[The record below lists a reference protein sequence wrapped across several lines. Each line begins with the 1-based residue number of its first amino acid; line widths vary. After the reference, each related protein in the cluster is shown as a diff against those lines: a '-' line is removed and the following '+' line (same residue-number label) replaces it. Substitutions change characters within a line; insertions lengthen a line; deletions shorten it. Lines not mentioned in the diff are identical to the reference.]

1 MTVLGEMTKE
11 EDKMNLLKNLN
22 TILKDKEGYTMN
34 LLDKLK
40 IFLKKQKQKALIQL
54 MKLSVF
60 KGNLWN
66 YLFERY
72 FWPICFVVVFSIFS
86 VALSSSSLRG
96 SSEEAPVSLDQ
107 MVPKGFVLV
116 PLEISNGEDLFSF
129 IGAYAVVD
137 LYLDSKGIGLP
148 EQQVASQVRIFPP
161 QTEEGLWTALIPEKE
176 VIHLFEYVSA
186 FYAVIQ
192 NPEKKNSK
200 IYKKQKRSSLIV
212 IEENF

>member
-1 MTVLGEMTKE
+1 
-11 EDKMNLLKNLN
+11 MNLFENLKF
-22 TILKDKEGYTMN
+22 
-34 LLDKLK
+34 
-40 IFLKKQKQKALIQL
+40 FLKKQQDKALIQL

-60 KGNLWN
+60 RGNLWS
-66 YLFERY
+66 YLLEKY
-72 FWPICFVVVFSIFS
+72 FWHFSFVVFFSIFS
-86 VALSSSSLRG
+86 AALSSSSLRG
-96 SSEEAPVSLDQ
+96 SSKKTPVSLDQ

-137 LYLDSKGIGLP
+137 LYLDSKRVGLP
-148 EQQVASQVRIFPP
+148 EQQVASQVRVFPP
-161 QTEEGLWTALIPEKE
+161 QLEEGLWTALIPEKE

-200 IYKKQKRSSLIV
+200 IYRKQKKDSLIV
-212 IEENF
+212 IEESF